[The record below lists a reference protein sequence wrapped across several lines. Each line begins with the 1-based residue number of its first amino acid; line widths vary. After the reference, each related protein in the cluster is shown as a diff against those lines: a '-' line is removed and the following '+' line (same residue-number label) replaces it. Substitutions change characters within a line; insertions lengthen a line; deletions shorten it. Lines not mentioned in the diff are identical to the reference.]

1 MRRFIVQLELLIK
14 RKSFLLTLSIMSIY
28 SIAVFVI
35 NCVTFYN
42 NDIVTVKA
50 AQYLYLGSDF
60 LDLPFVIY
68 SLVFPIISTIPFS
81 DSFFEER
88 KNNTLEFCIMRESNI
103 VYYFSKLFAV
113 FFSGFIVT
121 ATPLLIN
128 MLLNFIAFP
137 LDSYIDATNFTYVR
151 SHLFEDVME
160 TGLFSDLF
168 ARNMY
173 LYNLL
178 YLFLGSFVS
187 GLISVIVYQFSF
199 FYKESRILLLC
210 SFFAVYHFITIILNV
225 IDANEFCVNNYI
237 FASMFYSGQTV
248 RGMVVTFILIGIA
261 AILPIPFSL
270 KRLNKNYE

>member
-1 MRRFIVQLELLIK
+1 MRSFIVQLELLIK
-14 RKSFLLTLSIMSIY
+14 RKSFLLTLSIMCVY

-35 NCVTFYN
+35 NCLTFYN

-50 AQYLYLGSDF
+50 AKYLYLGSDF

-68 SLVFPIISTIPFS
+68 SLVFPIIATIPFS

-88 KNNTLEFCIMRESNI
+88 KERILEFCLTRESNTS
-103 VYYFSKLFAV
+103 YYFSKLFAV

-121 ATPLLIN
+121 FIPLLIN

-137 LDSYIDATNFTYVR
+137 IDSYIDATNFTYVR
-151 SHLFEDVME
+151 SYLFEDVME
-160 TGLFSDLF
+160 TGLFPELF
-168 ARNMY
+168 AYNMY

-178 YLFLGSFVS
+178 YLFLCSFVS
-187 GLISVIVYQFSF
+187 GLVSVIVFQFSF

-210 SFFAVYHFITIILNV
+210 SFFAVYHLVTIILNT
-225 IDANEFCVNNYI
+225 IDANEFCINNYI

-248 RGMVVTFILIGIA
+248 RGMVVTFILISVGA
-261 AILPIPFSL
+261 LLPIPFSL
-270 KRLNKNYE
+270 KRLDKNYE